1 MMKRVMNTSRL
12 LVAVA
17 ACVSLAACATTS
29 YVDGKIAAS
38 EQRQTA
44 LIYEQNTQIAGL
56 EKRFTE
62 VLERAIDK
70 LAGVAGEPK
79 LTKVSQSFTVQY
91 AVNATSVPA
100 PVKAQI
106 AEIAATLLAS
116 DKPFFI
122 EIQGHTDTTGS
133 ARNNER
139 VGAKRAEA
147 VRQAFR
153 ANGVPLRSMSAISF
167 GSSQPLVDETS
178 EEDRQTNRRVEIL
191 IMQ

>member
-1 MMKRVMNTSRL
+1 MMKRVMNTPRL
-12 LVAVA
+12 LVAVT
-17 ACVSLAACATTS
+17 ACASLSACATTG
-29 YVDGKIAAS
+29 YVDEKIAAS

-100 PVKAQI
+100 PV
-106 AEIAATLLAS
+106 
-116 DKPFFI
+116 
-122 EIQGHTDTTGS
+122 
-133 ARNNER
+133 R
-139 VGAKRAEA
+139 V
-147 VRQAFR
+147 
-153 ANGVPLRSMSAISF
+153 
-167 GSSQPLVDETS
+167 
-178 EEDRQTNRRVEIL
+178 
-191 IMQ
+191 